1 MTEKTFTSDDGRFE
15 MTFTPIYDRYTE
27 TKLLFVD
34 TRCHQLFGK
43 WNGKAVLDD
52 GTVLEVKDLT
62 AFVEHAVNRW

>member
-1 MTEKTFTSDDGRFE
+1 MSKKVFTSDGGRFE
-15 MTFTPIYDRYTE
+15 MEFTPIYDRYTE

-43 WNGKAVLDD
+43 WNGRAVLDD
-52 GTVLEVKDLT
+52 GTVIEVKDLT